1 MKKVAIGC
9 LIILGILV
17 VGGGGLA
24 IWGWGKISD
33 MVGEFTEFTSEMQE
47 VHQATPRDR
56 NFQPPEDGLLTERQ
70 VSQLV
75 AVESNIHQTMSVLIE
90 RHEERY
96 SQLKALMEEDGRDP
110 NLGELLQGGRDVAAI
125 LRGYKTSQVEALQQ
139 QNLSLEEYSWMRATA
154 VRNLSQVSDE
164 ISEEHID
171 ALRDAEIH
179 PENIEKLREHVDL
192 LKETLPWMMLDAF
205 ILSFIND

>member
-47 VHQATPRDR
+47 VHKATPRDR
-56 NFQPPEDGLLTERQ
+56 NFQPPEDGLLTESQ

-75 AVESNIHQTMSVLIE
+75 AVESSIHQTMSVLIE

-96 SQLKALMEEDGRDP
+96 GQLKALMEEDGRDP

-154 VRNLSQVSDE
+154 VRNLSQISDD

-205 ILSFIND
+205 ILSFIE